1 MYKTE
6 PFKVGK
12 RSKRRSDG
20 ELIAPHFHQWTD
32 HPDRR
37 SIRNHRS

>member
-12 RSKRRSDG
+12 RSKRRADG
-20 ELIAPHFHQWTD
+20 EVKFNELISSCKHQ
-32 HPDRR
+32 
-37 SIRNHRS
+37 NHN

>member
-20 ELIAPHFHQWTD
+20 EVKAHELTSSYKHQ
-32 HPDRR
+32 
-37 SIRNHRS
+37 NHS